1 MGYAIEEEAS
11 VESNLNKLAA
21 GRISAYAD
29 LESIVDHTLGKD
41 TTRYKNNFIHRSVKR
56 SIIC

>member
-41 TTRYKNNFIHRSVKR
+41 TTHFIHRSVKR